1 MSDTA
6 QLNVVVPS
14 GVDKTLEKLAERY
27 EWSKREAATIAIRA
41 LDALMHAHERCAE
54 QRSDDVAELWM
65 RIARQMPAAFVEI
78 PRDGVATGRVGD
90 QPAVQLDSWVITDV
104 EGDLMAQ
111 EVDGEQRLAKI
122 VDGEIK
128 PLRLPASM
136 TAAGLN

>member
-6 QLNVVVPS
+6 QLNVVVPI
-14 GVDKTLEKLAERY
+14 GVDKTLEKLAERH

-41 LDALMHAHERCAE
+41 LEALMQAHEGCAE

-65 RIARQMPAAFVEI
+65 RIARQMPAAFVAI
-78 PRDGVATGRVGD
+78 PRDGVETGHVGD
-90 QPAVQLDSWVITDV
+90 QPAVQLDNWVITDAD
-104 EGDLMAQ
+104 GALMAQ

-128 PLRLPASM
+128 PLRLPSRM
-136 TAAGLN
+136 AALN